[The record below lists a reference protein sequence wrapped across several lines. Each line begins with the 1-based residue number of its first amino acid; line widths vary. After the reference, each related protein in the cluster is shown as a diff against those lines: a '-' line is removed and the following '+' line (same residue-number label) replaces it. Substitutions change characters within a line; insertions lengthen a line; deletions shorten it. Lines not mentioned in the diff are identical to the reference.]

1 MEMNEEAEKRLIET
15 TTVVRKVQ
23 ETTEMELLQEIM
35 KKLGALESRLRS
47 IEGKL
52 TPEDRVEGELLG
64 DVDGKLIEFIKKN
77 GKACAEEVQRE
88 FSYRGKNAGS
98 ARLNKL
104 FSQGLLEKKQA
115 GRKVYY
121 LIKQ

>member
-1 MEMNEEAEKRLIET
+1 MEMNEEVEKKLIET

-23 ETTEMELLQEIM
+23 ETSEMELLQQIM
-35 KKLGALESRLRS
+35 RKLDALESRLGN

-52 TPEDRVEGELLG
+52 TPEEKDELLG
-64 DVDGKLIEFIKKN
+64 DVDEKLIELVKKS
-77 GKACAEEVQRE
+77 GKACAEDVQRE
-88 FSYRGKNAGS
+88 FNYRGKNAAS
-98 ARLNKL
+98 ARLNRL